1 MVNPKPKYQPAVDTR
16 RPEEK
21 VEATDVSLR
30 WAAWGAVAVIAFII
44 VVIFCVALGLDVF
57 GGGTPSAFKSSY
69 FKHSS
74 LEAPSGPRLHIEPH
88 DELMNVR
95 HREEQKLS
103 GYGWVNRKAGIVHI
117 PIERAMHVMAEQYRR
132 AHPQKAKQAAK
143 HKRPHPLAA
152 PLQEVP
158 HSMMLGK
165 PRRHDHRTHGQRA
178 GSGDTGQE

>member
-1 MVNPKPKYQPAVDTR
+1 MANLKPKYQPAVDTR

-21 VEATDVSLR
+21 IEVTDVSLR
-30 WAAWGAVAVIAFII
+30 WALWGAVGVIAFII
-44 VVIFCVALGLDVF
+44 VTIFCVALALDVF
-57 GGGTPSAFKSSY
+57 GSGSPPAFTSSY
-69 FKHSS
+69 YKHP

-88 DELMNVR
+88 DELMNLR

-117 PIERAMHVMAEQYRR
+117 PIERAMRVMAEQYRR
-132 AHPQKAKQAAK
+132 AHPQKAKRAEQ

-158 HSMMLGK
+158 HSMMLK
-165 PRRHDHRTHGQRA
+165 PPPRSHDRGI
-178 GSGDTGQE
+178 SSKGQE